1 MKNQAVALLALL
13 ATAGTATAA
22 PRESQNAPPSVAVPF
37 ETSSA
42 DFSLNFTGSDGAG
55 TYSATRIRFDGTM
68 TAVADATY
76 AFDTIVA
83 VTPPGAGVPIA
94 YRMSQLYAEYEIET
108 IALNVSLGGTFAP
121 AGSWSFSCTD
131 DYDDSSA
138 DPLSGG
144 VESTLDNLVI
154 TLDDQPVVAPAAT
167 ALGTLVDG
175 TLVTQE
181 VALGAAEVRWFT
193 FTCDNASV
201 ADLRTL
207 DITTANSTMGG
218 DSMLALYSNGGAFLS
233 YNDDSGSLLSR
244 MTFGHE
250 GDWGDLAAGT
260 YYLAVTSYFSEFMD
274 TEWEVVSEGGGGTF
288 QLDVLQSRPVNPE
301 AVGAA
306 TVVGG
311 SVLFEVTVTP
321 AAVPPSTGI
330 TVTGNLV
337 SIGGSATQAF
347 YDDGS
352 HGDASAGD
360 GVYSYSASMPA
371 GAADGSEYSVS
382 FTASDAQGRSVAGDI
397 LFAADVGDLPES
409 AYTPVGTGPLD
420 SISGVFSNS
429 DVDMYRIN
437 ICDLASFSATTNGG
451 TDADTQLFL
460 FNLDGTGVVMND
472 DIPDGRAGDDT
483 LQSEITGALLAS
495 GGEYYLAVSRF
506 DRDPVDAGATAI
518 WADTPYNAERAPDAG
533 GGPVAA
539 WEGENF
545 GSASYTVTLTGV
557 CHSTGGGGCG
567 PADLGATGGVP
578 GADSHLDNNDF
589 VVFIDFFFAHNPLAD
604 QGSTGGV
611 AGADGAYDN
620 NDFVV
625 FIDNFFVAPVSC
637 R

>member
-1 MKNQAVALLALL
+1 MKKQTVALLALV
-13 ATAGTATAA
+13 AAAGTAVAA

-37 ETSSA
+37 ETSTA
-42 DFSLNFTGSDGAG
+42 DFSLNFTGSDAGGA
-55 TYSATRIRFDGTM
+55 YSATRIRFDGTM
-68 TAVADATY
+68 TAVAAATY

-83 VTPPGAGVPIA
+83 VTPPGAGAPIA
-94 YRMSQLYAEYEIET
+94 YRMSELYAEYTVEV
-108 IALNVSLGGTFAP
+108 IALNVSLGGTYAP

-131 DYDDSSA
+131 DYDDSSN

-154 TLDDQPVVAPAAT
+154 TLDDQPLVAPQAT

-175 TLVTQE
+175 TAVSQE
-181 VALGAAEVRWFT
+181 VALGPAEVRWFS
-193 FTCDNASV
+193 FTSDEASD
-201 ADLRTL
+201 AALRTL

-218 DSMLALYSNGGAFLS
+218 DSMLALYSAGGAFIA

-250 GDWGDLAAGT
+250 GDFGDLDAGV
-260 YYLAVTSYFSEFMD
+260 YYLAVTSYYSEFMD
-274 TEWEVVSEGGGGTF
+274 TEWEVESEGEGGTF

-301 AVGAA
+301 GFGVA
-306 TVVGG
+306 TVNGG
-311 SVLFEVTVTP
+311 SVLLEVTVTP

-330 TVTGNLV
+330 VVTGNLA
-337 SIGGSATQAF
+337 SIGGAAAQVF
-347 YDDGS
+347 YDDGT
-352 HGDASAGD
+352 HGDASTGD
-360 GVYSYSASMPA
+360 GIYSYSAPMPA
-371 GAADGSEYSVS
+371 GAADGTEYSVS
-382 FTASDAQGRSVAGDI
+382 FSIADAQGRSFSGDI
-397 LFAADVGDLPES
+397 AFAADIGDLPES
-409 AYTPVGTGPLD
+409 AFTPVGTGPLE
-420 SISGVFSNS
+420 SISGSFANS
-429 DVDMYRIN
+429 DVDMYRIR
-437 ICDLASFSATTNGG
+437 ICDLAGFSATTNGG
-451 TDADTQLFL
+451 TGEDTQLFL

-472 DIPDGRAGDDT
+472 DVPDGRAGDDT
-483 LQSEITGALLAS
+483 LQSEITGALVPS
-495 GGEYYLAVSRF
+495 VGEYYLAVTRY
-506 DRDPVDAGATAI
+506 DRDPEDAGATAI
-518 WADTPYNAERAPDAG
+518 WADTPYNVERAPDAG

-539 WEGENF
+539 WAGENF
-545 GSASYTVTLTGV
+545 GSAPYTVTFTGV
-557 CHSTGGGGCG
+557 CHPTGGGGCG

-625 FIDNFFVAPVSC
+625 FIDNFFVAPASC